1 MMISENA
8 SPDNDVEL
16 ITQIQSV
23 LKKHFMQHGADEDQ
37 LGQFARTIYDE
48 LTEIEAQIAEDGLKL
63 SIASDIDLL
72 AATIDNIRQGI
83 TKLDKL
89 HTNEAA
95 PQVEHARLAANK
107 FIEELEQAQLL
118 LNGKLN
124 AGGIDFGSPQTRRGR
139 RPYRDANR
147 VAQIVALQ
155 YTAVTG
161 KAPTV
166 STDSSKP
173 RGRLS
178 GPFIDLLS
186 DVFVLLDLEFATES
200 ATKHVVNKRY
210 KKSNSKKN

>member
-23 LKKHFMQHGADEDQ
+23 LKKHFMQHGADQDQ

-95 PQVEHARLAANK
+95 PQVEHARLTANK

-118 LNGKLN
+118 LNGKLK
-124 AGGIDFGSPQTRRGR
+124 AGGIDFGFPQTKRGR
-139 RPYRDANR
+139 RPHRDANR
-147 VAQIVALQ
+147 VAQIIAAQ
-155 YTAVTG
+155 YTDMTG

-173 RGRLS
+173 QGRLA
-178 GPFIDLLS
+178 GPFIDLVS
-186 DVFVLLDLEFATES
+186 DIFALLDLGFAVES
-200 ATKHVVNKRY
+200 AAKHVVNKRY

>member
-1 MMISENA
+1 M
-8 SPDNDVEL
+8 
-16 ITQIQSV
+16 
-23 LKKHFMQHGADEDQ
+23 
-37 LGQFARTIYDE
+37 
-48 LTEIEAQIAEDGLKL
+48 
-63 SIASDIDLL
+63 L
-72 AATIDNIRQGI
+72 AATIDGVRQGI

-89 HTNEAA
+89 HTSEVA
-95 PQVEHARLAANK
+95 PQVEHAQLTANK

-118 LNGKLN
+118 LNGKLK
-124 AGGIDFGSPQTRRGR
+124 AGGIDFGFPQTRRGR

-186 DVFVLLDLEFATES
+186 DMFVLLDLEFATES
-200 ATKHVVNKRY
+200 AAKHVVNRRY
-210 KKSNSKKN
+210 KKSKPNKN